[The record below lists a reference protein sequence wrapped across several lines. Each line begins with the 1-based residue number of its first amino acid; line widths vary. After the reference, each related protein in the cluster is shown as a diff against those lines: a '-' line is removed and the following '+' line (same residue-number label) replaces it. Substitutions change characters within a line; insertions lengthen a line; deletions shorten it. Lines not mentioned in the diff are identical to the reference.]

1 MIVPFSKYQGA
12 GNDFIMIDG
21 FQCKDYKK
29 LTEPNIL
36 KMCDRNFGIGA
47 DGLIILIASDSSD
60 FEMLYFNSDGK
71 PSTMCGNGGRCAV
84 AFAKKIGL
92 IENST
97 IFLAVDGPHEAS
109 ISGGQ
114 VSLGMKDV
122 SDIKTHETFY
132 KLDTGSPHYVSFVED
147 LEDINV
153 KQEGA
158 LIRNSPLFEEEGIN
172 VNFVQ
177 ELAEDQLF
185 VRTYERGVEDETLS
199 CGTGVTACSLVQ
211 MLRTQKKEIRVK
223 TLGGELS
230 VKAKQESIFFT
241 EVKLIGPATYVFTG
255 QFEINA

>member
-12 GNDFIMIDG
+12 GNDFVMIDG
-21 FQCKDYKK
+21 FQFQDYQKIK
-29 LTEPNIL
+29 EQDVL
-36 KMCDRNFGIGA
+36 KICDRNFGVGA
-47 DGLIILIASDSSD
+47 DGMIILVKNDSFD

-84 AFAKKIGL
+84 AFAKKLKL
-92 IENST
+92 ITNDT
-97 IFLAVDGPHEAS
+97 TFKAVDGPHDA
-109 ISGGQ
+109 IFLGDQ
-114 VSLGMKDV
+114 VSLGMKEVDN
-122 SDIKTHETFY
+122 IKTNETFFQ
-132 KLDTGSPHYVSFVED
+132 LDTGSPHYVSFVDD
-147 LEDINV
+147 LEDIDI

-158 LIRNSPLFEEEGIN
+158 LIRNSPLFEKEGIN

-211 MLRTQKKEIRVK
+211 MLRTHHGTIKVK
-223 TLGGELS
+223 TLGGNLS
-230 VKAKQESIFFT
+230 VSAKQENNIFKD
-241 EVKLIGPATYVFTG
+241 VKLIGPATYVFNG